1 MQIKFVVW
9 PHAYSFSKILFN
21 NLKTESIYISKKSS
35 VKLLKERI
43 QRILNYMPQY
53 KNLLE
58 NQEIRIWKGFDS
70 ENYEKQQYV
79 FDEKAKIL
87 MNSTLLKDE
96 NILEVCFLIIYY
108 IFLYF

>member
-9 PHAYSFSKILFN
+9 PYAYSFSKILFN
-21 NLKTESIYISKKSS
+21 NLKSESIYISKKSS

-70 ENYEKQQYV
+70 ENYEKQQNV
-79 FDEKAKIL
+79 FDEKTKIL
-87 MNSTLLKDE
+87 INSTLLKDE
-96 NILEVCFLIIYY
+96 NILEVLFFNYLYIVII
-108 IFLYF
+108 